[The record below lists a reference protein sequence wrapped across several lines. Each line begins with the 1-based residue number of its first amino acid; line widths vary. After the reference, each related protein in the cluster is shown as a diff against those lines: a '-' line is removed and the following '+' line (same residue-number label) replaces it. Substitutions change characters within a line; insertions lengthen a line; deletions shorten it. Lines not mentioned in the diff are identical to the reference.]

1 MITTKQAIDL
11 LKSAYE
17 FEVEKGGRC
26 CGKTNFRTALL
37 MGANALGVLEQV
49 RWERDV
55 AVSQLNELGLSLGQK
70 VDHVKELID
79 KNTENEAIDKSKNPT
94 DWHIMHCPTCDR
106 IFWNSGQFMHYEPK
120 YCEKCGQKMLWKKN
134 PYSVG

>member
-1 MITTKQAIDL
+1 MTIEEAKKILQRDLQILIDNKSLPDGIEAMNVAI
-11 LKSAYE
+11 S
-17 FEVEKGGRC
+17 
-26 CGKTNFRTALL
+26 
-37 MGANALGVLEQV
+37 ALGTIEQV

-55 AVSQLNELGLSLGQK
+55 AVSQLNELGLGLGQK
-70 VDHVKELID
+70 VDHVKELIE
-79 KNTENEAIDKSKNPT
+79 KNKEKEAVDKSKNPT
-94 DWHIMHCPTCDR
+94 DWHVMHCPTCDR

>member
-1 MITTKQAIDL
+1 MTIEEAKEILQRDLQILIDNKSLPDGIEAMNVAI
-11 LKSAYE
+11 S
-17 FEVEKGGRC
+17 
-26 CGKTNFRTALL
+26 
-37 MGANALGVLEQV
+37 ALGTLEQV

-94 DWHIMHCPTCDR
+94 DWHVMHCPTCDR

>member
-55 AVSQLNELGLSLGQK
+55 AVSQLNDLGLSLGQK
-70 VDHVKELID
+70 VDHVKDTINKQVSMD
-79 KNTENEAIDKSKNPT
+79 IIVDPYFYGENYYCP
-94 DWHIMHCPTCDR
+94 HCGSYIGADH
-106 IFWNSGQFMHYEPK
+106 NNLK
-120 YCEKCGQKMLWKKN
+120 DVNYCNRCGQKLTMKKQ
-134 PYSVG
+134 

>member
-70 VDHVKELID
+70 VDHVKD
-79 KNTENEAIDKSKNPT
+79 AINKQVSMDIIVDPYFYGVNY
-94 DWHIMHCPTCDR
+94 HCPHCGNYIGADHNNLKD
-106 IFWNSGQFMHYEPK
+106 IN
-120 YCEKCGQKMLWKKN
+120 YCNRCGQKITVKK
-134 PYSVG
+134 